1 MSSVSCV
8 ESKHE
13 ECGDGECPCNCH
25 MSVAW
30 VPLRKR
36 GTRGKGRKITYW
48 EDKAGNPP
56 TLCEECKTKIVDGAC
71 PKCDIFE
78 GKPT

>member
-1 MSSVSCV
+1 LS
-8 ESKHE
+8 SKH
-13 ECGDGECPCNCH
+13 
-25 MSVAW
+25 
-30 VPLRKR
+30 RR
-36 GTRGKGRKITYW
+36 TTRGKGRKITYW
-48 EDKAGNPP
+48 EDKAVNPP

>member
-1 MSSVSCV
+1 
-8 ESKHE
+8 
-13 ECGDGECPCNCH
+13 

-48 EDKAGNPP
+48 EDKAINPP